1 MDTFFCF
8 VRRLVHFAML
18 CVLVIFSLSIYVY
31 LLSVHSTY
39 PMLCS
44 CRSIQRPSQKNLCIL
59 CKYILCGRGQRLHKC
74 AALSRSNLFI
84 LQLSKAN
91 LKCQRNS
98 VKLFSVIRGHGS
110 SGFQLTPYI
119 KRTCNASHET
129 HFARHLSCAQP
140 SGFPFSIFP
149 LSRLSLATTSP
160 LHPASQPYFAW
171 KIRAAIC

>member
-1 MDTFFCF
+1 MDSFFCF
-8 VRRLVHFAML
+8 VRWLVHFAVL

-44 CRSIQRPSQKNLCIL
+44 CRPIQRPSQTNLCIS
-59 CKYILCGRGQRLHKC
+59 CKYILCGLGQRLHKC

-98 VKLFSVIRGHGS
+98 VKLFSVIRGPVQVDFNWLRILKGHAMLLMKLIS
-110 SGFQLTPYI
+110 PVICL
-119 KRTCNASHET
+119 A
-129 HFARHLSCAQP
+129 
-140 SGFPFSIFP
+140 
-149 LSRLSLATTSP
+149 LSL
-160 LHPASQPYFAW
+160 PAFHFLFS
-171 KIRAAIC
+171 RCRVSR